1 MPRVRPGPVSHRRK
15 KRVLRAARG
24 YRGGRHRLYR
34 TAKEA
39 ITRAG
44 AAAHRD
50 RRLRKRDFRALWITR
65 INAACRQRGIH
76 YSRFVRGLKAASVGL
91 DRKMLAD
98 IAVSDPAG
106 FDVLVEL
113 AGQALADKAAA

>member
-1 MPRVRPGPVSHRRK
+1 MPRVSSSPATHRRK
-15 KRVLRAARG
+15 KRILRAAKG
-24 YRGGRHRLYR
+24 YRGSRHRLYR

-44 AAAHRD
+44 VGAFRD

-65 INAACRQRGIH
+65 ISAACRQRGIR
-76 YSRFVRGLKAASVGL
+76 YSRFICGLRAANVGL
-91 DRKMLAD
+91 DRKMLAE

-106 FDVLVEL
+106 FDALVQVAKE
-113 AGQALADKAAA
+113 AAADKVAA